1 MPIANYPFVDI
12 SGTGSKP
19 GLPVILTNP
28 ANGFSFDTWALI
40 DTGADNTVIPEFIAK
55 KLYHD
60 VTHKSVKTDTCFGIS
75 GTATTYHHTFQLK
88 VLGVNRK
95 GNVLRNKIV
104 IKRNKR
110 QYAVIQGLHI
120 MLIGENDFLKKY
132 ILTINY
138 PKKTFSLQW
147 P

>member
-12 SGTGSKP
+12 SGTGMPKP

-28 ANGFSFDTWALI
+28 ANGFSFGTWALI

-60 VTHKSVKTDTCFGIS
+60 IMHKSVQTDLCTGVS
-75 GTATTYHHTFQLK
+75 GVVKSYYHTFRLK
-88 VLGVNRK
+88 VLGLSRNGK
-95 GNVLRNKIV
+95 VLSKV
-104 IKRNKR
+104 AIKRNKR
-110 QYAVIQGLHI
+110 LYPVIHGLHQ
-120 MLIGENDFLKKY
+120 MVIGESDFLKRY
-132 ILTINY
+132 VLTINY
-138 PKKTFSLQW
+138 PKKTFSLKL